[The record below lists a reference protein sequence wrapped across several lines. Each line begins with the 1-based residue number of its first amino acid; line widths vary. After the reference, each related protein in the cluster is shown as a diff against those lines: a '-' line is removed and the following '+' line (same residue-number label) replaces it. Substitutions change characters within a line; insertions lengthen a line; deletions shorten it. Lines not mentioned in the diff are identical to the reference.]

1 MVHPARF
8 LFPAGAACALAAAC
22 AGAPAPRASEG
33 ARAGL
38 EADAAGTDG
47 GSAPLGSGAAD
58 SDEDHRDPGRATRA
72 LVFRAAGFP
81 TVDAPAIDDG
91 VLDSALSGLPVDRAA
106 SVGEL
111 VSRLRLR
118 DVDVLILPY
127 GSAFPVEAW
136 PRIQG
141 FLRHGGG
148 LAVLG
153 GAPFHEPVRADA
165 AHAGAWLR
173 GPRQTSFAH
182 DLLIGPAEAVSR
194 PLHGRTQLAVG
205 VDADTGFSTSFP
217 DARTTWALTLRLT
230 TTKEIPDEHGSA
242 GPRDAVARPLVHVVD
257 AAGTPRGCPLLEID
271 HQRGS
276 AAGAR
281 WLLATSDAKLDAPVL
296 RAIVSRAL
304 EGASELR
311 GQPLRAAIE
320 PGEQAQIRV
329 TQRRFV
335 VRHGEGASA
344 QPAQARVIVKDDA
357 GHEVFTADVTLA
369 GPPEART
376 AVVPITKA
384 LAPGLHHV
392 TIETRAS
399 GTPLSPHVA
408 RTGFVVKDHKLLAA
422 APKLSVT
429 RDWLRKDGSA
439 FPVVG
444 TTYMAS
450 DVHRHF
456 LFEPNPHLWD
466 ADFGAMQRHG
476 INFVRTG
483 IWTAWSRLFLASGD
497 VDESVLSALDAF
509 VHVAARHGIVVC
521 FDFFAFLPVTFGG
534 DNPYLDPR
542 SIEGQRRMLTTFAS
556 RYRGVGWIHWDLI
569 NEPSYAPP
577 SGLWSTRPIGD
588 EHEKRAWASW
598 VRARHGDDPA
608 FLRALWHEPSGDP
621 LSVPRPQDFAQAAVQ
636 VARRPRKVRDFQEF
650 AQDVVSGWAA
660 RLRDVL
666 HAAGGDPLV
675 TLGQDEGGIYER
687 PAQQL
692 LASSLDYTAVHTWW
706 KNDDLLWDG
715 VTTKVPEKPSLHQET
730 GLMRL
735 EDLDGAPW
743 RSPEL
748 AARLLERKLAYAFAS
763 RGTGVVEWAWNVNP
777 YMPIDE
783 EATIGL
789 FRPDGTAKPELDAM
803 TDLAAFFRASAPL
816 LDDFERDPVVM
827 VVPHARAFLGRA
839 HGIDATKIVVRALAE
854 RFGVV
859 PTALSDLRL
868 TAARLAGVKLVLVPG
883 AGALDESAA
892 RVLLDASRAGTK
904 VLFTGAIEGDSYGRE
919 APSLK
924 ALGVLGPSRPVAMH
938 EKSAWSASG
947 WLTFEDLA
955 QESVLRADR
964 PSVASLSGTVWLEPL
979 PIELARD
986 REPLVRL
993 LEAALSAAGV
1003 STSPA
1008 GVSTSPAGVGMAGVG
1023 MAPWGVAARALTAPR
1038 ATLITVVNE
1047 RPERAVR
1054 RVHVAGGVIDVP
1066 VAALGARLVLVERA
1080 TARVVASTPGDAITP
1095 AVAR

>member
-1 MVHPARF
+1 MTHPARF
-8 LFPAGAACALAAAC
+8 FFPAGAACALAAAC
-22 AGAPAPRASEG
+22 AGTPGPRASEG
-33 ARAGL
+33 TRGGPNM
-38 EADAAGTDG
+38 DASASRTDAGTATVDG
-47 GSAPLGSGAAD
+47 AD
-58 SDEDHRDPGRATRA
+58 GPGDSEEDHRDPARAPRA

-91 VLDSALSGLPVDRAA
+91 VLDSALSGLPVDRAT
-106 SVGEL
+106 SIGEL
-111 VSRLRLR
+111 VARLRLR

-136 PRIQG
+136 PRIRG

-165 AHAGAWLR
+165 ARAGTWLR
-173 GPRQTSFAH
+173 GPRQPSFAH
-182 DLLIGPAEAVSR
+182 DLLIGPAEAVLR
-194 PLHGRTQLAVG
+194 PLHGRTQLAIG
-205 VDADTGFSTSFP
+205 VDADTGFSASFP
-217 DARTTWALTLRLT
+217 EARTTWALTLRLT
-230 TTKEIPDEHGSA
+230 TTKEMPDEHGSS

-257 AAGTPRGCPLLEID
+257 GAGTPRGCPLLEID
-271 HQRGS
+271 HQRGG

-311 GQPLRAAIE
+311 GQPIRAAIE

-335 VRHGEGASA
+335 VRHGEGA
-344 QPAQARVIVKDDA
+344 PAPPTEARVVVEDDH
-357 GHEVFTADVTLA
+357 GREVFATDLVLA
-369 GPPEART
+369 GPAEARS

-392 TIETRAS
+392 TIETRAA
-399 GTPLSPHVA
+399 GTSLAPHVA
-408 RTGFVVKDHKLLAA
+408 RTGFVVKDQKLLAT

-429 RDWLRKDGSA
+429 RDWLRKDGRV
-439 FPVVG
+439 FPVIG

-450 DVHRHF
+450 DVHRQF

-466 ADFGAMQRHG
+466 ADFAAMQKHG

-483 IWTAWSRLFLASGD
+483 IWTAWSRMFLDSGA

-521 FDFFAFLPVTFGG
+521 FDFFAFLPVSFGG
-534 DNPYLDPR
+534 ANPYLDPR
-542 SIEGQRRMLTTFAS
+542 AIEGQRRMLTTFAS
-556 RYRGVGWIHWDLI
+556 RYRGNGWIHWDLI

-577 SGLWSTRPIGD
+577 AGLWSTRAIGD

-621 LSVPRPQDFAQAAVQ
+621 LSVPRPEDFTQAAVQ

-675 TLGQDEGGIYER
+675 TLGQDEGGIVER

-743 RSPEL
+743 RSPDL

-803 TDLAAFFRASAPL
+803 VDLAAFFRAAAPL

-827 VVPHARAFLGRA
+827 VVPHARAFLGRT

-883 AGALDESAA
+883 AGVLDESAA
-892 RVLLDASRAGTK
+892 RALLEASRAGTK
-904 VLFTGAIEGDSYGRE
+904 VLFTGAVEGDSYGRE
-919 APSLK
+919 TPSLK

-938 EKSAWSASG
+938 EKSAWSPTG
-947 WLTFEDLA
+947 WVAFEDLA

-964 PSVASLSGTVWLEPL
+964 PSMASLSGAVWLEPL

-1003 STSPA
+1003 ATSPGGP
-1008 GVSTSPAGVGMAGVG
+1008 GVAA
-1023 MAPWGVAARALTAPR
+1023 WGVAARALTAPR
-1038 ATLITVVNE
+1038 ATLVTVVNE

-1054 RVHVAGGVIDVP
+1054 RVRVGGAALDVP
-1066 VAALGARLVLVERA
+1066 VAALGARLVVVERA
-1080 TARVVASTPGDAITP
+1080 TGKIVASTPGDAITTT
-1095 AVAR
+1095 AAR

>member
-1 MVHPARF
+1 VSKGCERRSTPLAAAHLLWWYRAAMARSARF
-8 LFPAGAACALAAAC
+8 FFPAGAACALAAAC
-22 AGAPAPRASEG
+22 AGPPGPRSAEG
-33 ARAGL
+33 SR
-38 EADAAGTDG
+38 G
-47 GSAPLGSGAAD
+47 GAHGGPSANV
-58 SDEDHRDPGRATRA
+58 DEDQRDPRRAPRA
-72 LVFRAAGFP
+72 LVFRAPGFP

-141 FLRHGGG
+141 FLQHGGG

-165 AHAGAWLR
+165 AQAGAWLR

-182 DLLIGPAEAVSR
+182 DLLIGPAEAVPR
-194 PLHGRTQLAVG
+194 ALHGKTQLAIG
-205 VDADTGFSTSFP
+205 IDADSGFSAAFP

-230 TTKEIPDEHGSA
+230 TTKEMPDEHGSA

-257 AAGTPRGCPLLEID
+257 ADGTPRGCPLLEID

-281 WLLATSDAKLDAPVL
+281 WVLATSDAKLDAPVV

-311 GQPLRAAIE
+311 GQPMRAAIE
-320 PGEQAQIRV
+320 AGEHAQIRV
-329 TQRRFV
+329 TQRRFAF
-335 VRHGEGASA
+335 HGEPAPAAPA
-344 QPAQARVIVKDDA
+344 QPAHARVVVQDDV
-357 GHEVFTADVTLA
+357 GREVFATDVTLA
-369 GPPEART
+369 GSPDARS
-376 AVVPITKA
+376 AVVPITKV

-392 TIETRAS
+392 TIETAAS
-399 GTPLSPHVA
+399 GTSRGPQVA
-408 RTGFVVKDHKLLAA
+408 RTGFVVKDQKLLAA

-429 RDWLRKDGSA
+429 RDWLRKDGAA

-466 ADFGAMQRHG
+466 ADFEAMKRRG

-483 IWTAWSRLFLASGD
+483 IWTAWSRMFLESGA

-521 FDFFAFLPVTFGG
+521 FDFFAFLPLTFGG

-577 SGLWSTRPIGD
+577 SKLWSTRAIGD

-598 VRARHGDDPA
+598 VRKRHGDDPA
-608 FLRALWHEPSGDP
+608 FLRALWHDPSADP
-621 LSVPRPQDFAQAAVQ
+621 LGVPRPDDFTQAAVQ

-650 AQDVVSGWAA
+650 AQDVVSTWAA
-660 RLRDVL
+660 ALRDVL
-666 HAAGGDPLV
+666 HAAGGGPLV

-743 RSPEL
+743 RSPEA

-803 TDLAAFFRASAPL
+803 VDLAAFFRAAAPL

-827 VVPHARAFLGRA
+827 IVPHGRAFLGRA

-859 PTALSDLRL
+859 PTALSDIRL

-892 RVLLDASRAGTK
+892 HALLDASRAGTK

-919 APSLK
+919 TPSLK

-947 WLTFEDLA
+947 WLAFEDLA
-955 QESVLRADR
+955 QESLLRADR
-964 PSVASLSGTVWLEPL
+964 PSVASLSGAVWLEPL

-986 REPLVRL
+986 HEPLVRL
-993 LEAALSAAGV
+993 LDAALSAAGV
-1003 STSPA
+1003 STSP
-1008 GVSTSPAGVGMAGVG
+1008 G
-1023 MAPWGVAARALTAPR
+1023 PWGVAARALTAPR
-1038 ATLITVVNE
+1038 ATLITVINE

-1054 RVHVAGGVIDVP
+1054 RVRVGGAALDVP
-1066 VAALGARLVLVERA
+1066 VAALGARLVVVERA
-1080 TARVVASTPGDAITP
+1080 TAKVVASTPGDAIT
-1095 AVAR
+1095 AAAAAR

>member
-1 MVHPARF
+1 MAHPARF
-8 LFPAGAACALAAAC
+8 FFPAGAACALAAAC
-22 AGAPAPRASEG
+22 AGTPATRAPGATEG
-33 ARAGL
+33 ARAR
-38 EADAAGTDG
+38 ANTNAAGTDG
-47 GSAPLGSGAAD
+47 GSSQVDGGPGSGD
-58 SDEDHRDPGRATRA
+58 SDDDRRDPSRAPRA
-72 LVFRAAGFP
+72 LVFRAPSFP

-91 VLDSALSGLPVDRAA
+91 VLESALSGLPVDRAT

-127 GSAFPVEAW
+127 GSAFPLEAW
-136 PRIQG
+136 PRIRG

-173 GPRQTSFAH
+173 GPRQPSFAH
-182 DLLIGPAEAVSR
+182 DLLIGPAEAVLR
-194 PLHGRTQLAVG
+194 PLHGRTQLAIN
-205 VDADTGFSTSFP
+205 VDADTGFSASFP
-217 DARTTWALTLRLT
+217 EARTTWALTLRLT
-230 TTKEIPDEHGSA
+230 TTKEMPDEHGSS
-242 GPRDAVARPLVHVVD
+242 GPREAVARPLVHVVD

-271 HQRGS
+271 HQLGS

-281 WLLATSDAKLDAPVL
+281 WLLATSDAKLDAPVV

-311 GQPLRAAIE
+311 GQPIRAALD

-335 VRHGEGASA
+335 VRHDKGA
-344 QPAQARVIVKDDA
+344 PAPPTQARVVVNDDR
-357 GHEVFTADVTLA
+357 GHQVFATDVTLA
-369 GPPEART
+369 GPPETRT

-392 TIETRAS
+392 TIETRAA
-399 GTPLSPHVA
+399 GTPLAPHVA
-408 RTGFVVKDHKLLAA
+408 RTGFVVKDPKLLAT

-429 RDWLRKDGSA
+429 RDWLRKDGHA
-439 FPVVG
+439 FPVIG

-450 DVHRHF
+450 DVHRQF

-466 ADFGAMQRHG
+466 ADFEAMQKRG

-483 IWTAWSRLFLASGD
+483 IWTAWSRMFLDSGA

-509 VHVAARHGIVVC
+509 VHIAARHGIVVC
-521 FDFFAFLPVTFGG
+521 FDFFAFLPVGFGG
-534 DNPYLDPR
+534 ANPYLDPR

-556 RYRGVGWIHWDLI
+556 RYRGNGWIHWDLI

-577 SGLWSTRPIGD
+577 SGLWSTRAIGD

-621 LSVPRPQDFAQAAVQ
+621 LSVPRPEDFTQAAVQ

-660 RLRDVL
+660 HLRDVL

-735 EDLDGAPW
+735 EDLDGTPW
-743 RSPEL
+743 RSPDL

-783 EATIGL
+783 EATIGI

-803 TDLAAFFRASAPL
+803 VDLAAFFRVAAPL
-816 LDDFERDPVVM
+816 LDDFEPDPVVM

-839 HGIDATKIVVRALAE
+839 HGIDATRIVVRALAE

-868 TAARLAGVKLVLVPG
+868 TAARLEGVKLVLVPG
-883 AGALDESAA
+883 AGVLDESAA
-892 RVLLDASRAGTK
+892 RALLEASRAGTK

-919 APSLK
+919 TPSLK

-938 EKSAWSASG
+938 EKSAWSPTG
-947 WLTFEDLA
+947 WLAFEDLA
-955 QESVLRADR
+955 QESMLRADR
-964 PSVASLSGTVWLEPL
+964 PSMASLSGSVWLEPL

-986 REPLVRL
+986 REALVRL

-1003 STSPA
+1003 STSP
-1008 GVSTSPAGVGMAGVG
+1008 GS
-1023 MAPWGVAARALTAPR
+1023 WGVAARALTAPR
-1038 ATLITVVNE
+1038 ATLVTVVNE

-1054 RVHVAGGVIDVP
+1054 RVRIGGAALHVP
-1066 VAALGARLVLVERA
+1066 VAALGARLVVVERA
-1080 TARVVASTPGDAITP
+1080 TGKIVASTPGDAITP
-1095 AVAR
+1095 AGAR